1 MASNHSLTSVLSPSI
16 CIRAAHPNQLS
27 NFAKTS
33 GIGGAIGPDTNHGSL
48 GLISADMNHS
58 STNSRCYPFRAGN
71 YQMATKHSRPHI
83 LVKDGLNLL
92 RGPQPS
98 FNSLRQSSDNL
109 MSNNEGGG
117 GTSIS
122 EIRPS
127 IFSL

>member
-1 MASNHSLTSVLSPSI
+1 
-16 CIRAAHPNQLS
+16 
-27 NFAKTS
+27 
-33 GIGGAIGPDTNHGSL
+33 
-48 GLISADMNHS
+48 
-58 STNSRCYPFRAGN
+58 
-71 YQMATKHSRPHI
+71 MATKHSRPHI